1 MVAVGSSEAQGSGY
15 VVGPQL
21 VLTSAHVVG
30 PEGTPVKLFRPG
42 RKLVYH
48 GTVVWRGTPNGRDD
62 AALARIDDP
71 AWQPPAGRAEPWG
84 RLGTWLPQQEC
95 QTWGVPKVAEL
106 KRPPASGNAQKGKG
120 TPELKQLS
128 GRINPGSG
136 LVANRYVMDLSQ
148 TPPTWTDAE
157 GSRSPWARL
166 SGAALVCDEQIIG
179 VMAVDPAHSGFGTL
193 HAVPAYMLHRSDS
206 FRSAL
211 KEYGADSTTLEVTEF
226 RELGGV
232 AGAGAGQQEETLL
245 SPAALLEPSRQVVG
259 FHGRGEL
266 LQRLEDWCAQDGP
279 GVWLVHAP
287 GGQGKTRL
295 ALQLQAN
302 LGRTGRKGPGAAKPR
317 PWQVIWPGFDAPPEE
332 LDRLRHAVDPVLVVL
347 DLAEIRVPQLDAL
360 LKAAADPM
368 RAEPFKLLLLART
381 AGEWWQSARRGPG
394 SGKHLLGA
402 AEVTDLPA
410 LLPNPTAREAAY
422 REALQAFADALPSV
436 GPRPRADWAE
446 LAASITPP
454 ELRGSGWSNALT
466 LHMTA
471 LADLLDAASK
481 GSGSATEAA
490 PGPDDRSRD
499 TDDRSL
505 DAEDRLLEHQTWYW
519 EQAAVAH
526 GLGLSRRSL
535 KDAMAFAMLVEPA
548 DEQHGLA
555 LLSRVP
561 ALNGQT
567 SDVLDRAS
575 HWIRA
580 LCPGDPGRPWGTL
593 QPDRLAE
600 RLVGRRLLTRPHLAT
615 AVLDSPDLTDPQAA
629 RLLAFVTRAAGHP
642 PLRETLAPQVTLM
655 CGAHLPRLA
664 LPAMDAATQVE
675 IPEPLIAALTHHA
688 AAPDTTITEL
698 ERLADHL
705 PDSTYNLTELG
716 VHLLERI
723 ADLHPAAKADAVD
736 SPGPLTRGARR
747 LFRARAVAQKR
758 AAQARRELEL
768 SRRLRQL
775 SKNRLEMGLRAEGLA
790 AAQAAVDLLR
800 PLVAEGLDGA
810 RAELAA
816 ALNNVSVG
824 QSELGLRAEA
834 LTTATEAVDIA
845 QAVVD
850 AEAAPVGLS
859 PHGPRR
865 RLAQT
870 LNTRAMAEGGL
881 GRPEDAR
888 NSSECAAHHL
898 REVVALGAEDADDAL
913 ANNLLLLSNYRAAT
927 GHYEDALEAAEEAVK
942 NYEELAAKHPDA
954 YGVAL
959 AGCVGVHAQRLGEL
973 GRSEESLAA
982 TRRTVALR
990 RRPAGERPRAH
1001 GSDLVNSLNSLA
1013 LELGDAGLHDEAEE
1027 ALGEAVE
1034 LCESLV
1040 ADEPGAFRDRQA
1052 MVLHNLAN
1060 QRAER
1065 GDPDG
1070 AVSAARQAADLY
1082 AALEAEHPT
1091 AFQDDVAMSLATL
1104 AGCLAA
1110 TGQHEEAVAH
1120 YLSAAETY
1128 RALAAE
1134 APTSTNP
1141 GLALCLNNLAVQ
1153 QRMLGQGEEALATV
1167 RETIEL
1173 QRPLAE
1179 ATPDAHLPGLSRY
1192 CMHEAVCL
1200 NFLGRQAETVAA
1212 LQRAVDID
1220 ERLAEKSPARFEA
1233 QLVERLTMI
1242 GGLAGTCSLRPQGLR
1257 AVERALTIRRK
1268 RAEADG
1274 VLHDPQRAQLL
1285 QLLSNHLHNSGR
1297 YDECVD
1303 AAGEAVAIRRAL
1315 AEQADGPESR
1325 VALAEALSNLGLRH
1339 AQAGLRPQA
1348 VPPLEEA
1355 EHELR
1360 RLGEQPS
1367 AAQKSALGTVRML
1380 LTLSYLAL
1388 GSAEA
1393 AQAAAEEAAEIF
1405 ERLPVTSPADEL
1417 NLAAALSGLGTVR
1430 SELGEPADGLALL
1443 DRGIEIA
1450 RRPALGGAAPLLSFL
1465 GHQLTSSGTQLLR
1478 LPRRLEEAIET
1489 SEEAVAVAAPLA
1501 EEDPIPYEP
1510 QLIAAQANLGIC
1522 LALAGRA
1529 DEAVQLTAQAL
1540 ARVRPLAAASPTARA
1555 LELGTAL
1562 HAFAFARSHAGVE
1575 QAEAAAAAQEA
1586 VELLTRLAEQEPG
1599 FLRRALPEAQQTLG
1613 QLTARLT

>member
-1 MVAVGSSEAQGSGY
+1 MDRNRVVAVGSSEAQGSGY
-15 VVGPQL
+15 VVGPEL

-30 PEGTPVKLFRPG
+30 PEGTPVKLFHPG
-42 RKLVYH
+42 RNLVYR

-62 AALARIDDP
+62 AALALIDDP
-71 AWQPPAGRAEPWG
+71 DWRPLAGKAEPWG

-106 KRPPASGNAQKGKG
+106 KHPPASGDAQGEKV

-179 VMAVDPAHSGFGTL
+179 VIAVDPAHSGFGAL

-232 AGAGAGQQEETLL
+232 AGAGAGQHEERLL

-259 FHGRGEL
+259 FHGRKEL

-279 GVWLVHAP
+279 GIWLVHAP

-302 LGRTGRKGPGAAKPR
+302 LGRRGRQGPGAEEPR
-317 PWQVIWPGFDAPPEE
+317 PWQVIWPRFDAEPEE

-347 DLAEIRVPQLDAL
+347 DLAEIRALQLDAL
-360 LKAAADPM
+360 LKAAADPV

-394 SGKHLLGA
+394 RGKHLLEA

-410 LLPNPTAREAAY
+410 LLPDPTAREAAY
-422 REALQAFADALPSV
+422 REALQAFADTLPSV
-436 GPRPRADWAE
+436 GPRPRGDWAE

-471 LADLLDAASK
+471 LADLLDAASRR
-481 GSGSATEAA
+481 SGSATEAA
-490 PGPDDRSRD
+490 PGPDDRS
-499 TDDRSL
+499 L
-505 DAEDRLLEHQTWYW
+505 DAEDRLLNHQTWYW
-519 EQAAVAH
+519 EQAALAH
-526 GLGLSRRSL
+526 GLGLDPESL
-535 KDAMAFAMLVEPA
+535 EDAMALAMLVEPA
-548 DEQHGLA
+548 DEMQALGLLRRA
-555 LLSRVP
+555 P
-561 ALNGQT
+561 ALEDQT
-567 SDVLDRAS
+567 YDIRRRVSR
-575 HWIRA
+575 WIRA

-600 RLVGRRLLTRPHLAT
+600 RLVGRRVLACPPLAT
-615 AVLDSPDLTDPQAA
+615 AVIDSPDLTDPQAA
-629 RLLAFVTRAAGHP
+629 RLLAFVTRAAAHP
-642 PLRETLAPQVTLM
+642 PLRERLAPQVTQI

-664 LPAMDAATQVE
+664 HPAMDAATQVE
-675 IPEPLIAALTHHA
+675 IPEPLITALSRHA
-688 AAPDTTITEL
+688 AAPDTTVTEL

-705 PDSTYNLTELG
+705 PESTYNLTALG
-716 VHLLERI
+716 VQLLEKI
-723 ADLHPAAKADAVD
+723 VELHLATKAGAPD
-736 SPGPLTRGARR
+736 SPGPLQ
-747 LFRARAVAQKR
+747 AVAQER
-758 AAQARRELEL
+758 AAQAGRELEL

-824 QSELGLRAEA
+824 QRKLGLRAEA
-834 LTTATEAVDIA
+834 FASAAEAVDIA
-845 QAVVD
+845 QAIFD
-850 AEAAPVGLS
+850 AEGPAPVDLS
-859 PHGPRR
+859 PRGPRR
-865 RLAQT
+865 RLAQS
-870 LNTRAMAEGGL
+870 LNTRATAEDDL
-881 GRPEDAR
+881 GRPQDAR
-888 NSSECAAHHL
+888 KTSECAVEHL
-898 REVVALGAEDADDAL
+898 QELVALGAESAKDVL
-913 ANNLLLLSNYRAAT
+913 GNSLQNLSNYLADTGLLPEALQAAQDSVRI
-927 GHYEDALEAAEEAVK
+927 YEKLAED
-942 NYEELAAKHPDA
+942 HPDA

-973 GRSEESLAA
+973 GRSEESLAE
-982 TRRTVALR
+982 TRRSVALR
-990 RRPAGERPRAH
+990 RRLASERPKAY
-1001 GSDLVNSLNSLA
+1001 GSHLVNGLNSLA
-1013 LELGDAGLHDEAEE
+1013 LELGDAGLRDEAEK
-1027 ALGEAVE
+1027 ALREAVD
-1034 LCESLV
+1034 LCERLV
-1040 ADEPGAFRDRQA
+1040 ADEPGAFRHQQA

-1060 QRAER
+1060 QREER

-1070 AVSAARQAADLY
+1070 AVSVARQAAAIY

-1091 AFQDDVAMSLATL
+1091 AFLGDVAMSLTTL

-1110 TGQHEEAVAH
+1110 TGRHEEAVAH

-1128 RALAAE
+1128 RSLAAK

-1141 GLALCLNNLAVQ
+1141 DLALCLNNLAVQ
-1153 QRMLGQGEEALATV
+1153 QRTLGRGVQALATV

-1179 ATPDAHLPGLSRY
+1179 ATPDAHLPALSRY

-1200 NFLGRQAETVAA
+1200 NSLGRQAEAVAA

-1220 ERLAEKSPARFEA
+1220 ERLAERSPARFEA
-1233 QLVERLTMI
+1233 QLVERLAMI
-1242 GGLAGTCSLRPQGLR
+1242 GGLAGTRSQRPQGLR

-1268 RAEADG
+1268 RAEAEG
-1274 VLHDPQRAQLL
+1274 LLHDPQRAQLL
-1285 QLLSNHLHNSGR
+1285 ELLSNQLHNGGR
-1297 YDECVD
+1297 FDESVD

-1315 AEQADGPESR
+1315 VERADSPETR
-1325 VALAEALSNLGLRH
+1325 LALAEALSNLGLRRV
-1339 AQAGLRPQA
+1339 QAGLRPQA

-1367 AAQKSALGTVRML
+1367 AAPKSALGMVRIL
-1380 LTLSYLAL
+1380 LTVSYLAL
-1388 GSAEA
+1388 DSADA
-1393 AQAAAEEAAEIF
+1393 ALAAAEEAAEIF
-1405 ERLPVTSPADEL
+1405 ERHPAPGPVGEL
-1417 NLAAALSGLGTVR
+1417 NLAGALSGLGAAR
-1430 SELGEPADGLALL
+1430 SELGEPAEGLPLL
-1443 DRGIEIA
+1443 ERGLEIA
-1450 RRPALGGAAPLLSFL
+1450 RRLALGDAAPLRSFL

-1529 DEAVQLTAQAL
+1529 DEAVQLTDQAL

-1575 QAEAAAAAQEA
+1575 LAEAAAAAQEA

-1599 FLRRALPEAQQTLG
+1599 FLRRALPEAQQTLSR
-1613 QLTARLT
+1613 LTARLT

>member
-1 MVAVGSSEAQGSGY
+1 MDRNRVVAVGSSEAQGSGY

-30 PEGTPVKLFRPG
+30 PEGTPVKLFHPG
-42 RKLVYH
+42 RKLVYR

-71 AWQPPAGRAEPWG
+71 DWRPPAGRAEPWG

-106 KRPPASGNAQKGKG
+106 RHLPASGDAQEEKV
-120 TPELKQLS
+120 TPELKHLS

-157 GSRSPWARL
+157 GARSPWARL
-166 SGAALVCDEQIIG
+166 SGAALVCGEQIIG

-226 RELGGV
+226 RELGGA
-232 AGAGAGQQEETLL
+232 AGAGAGQQEEALL
-245 SPAALLEPSRQVVG
+245 SPAALLEPARQVVG
-259 FHGRGEL
+259 FHGREEL
-266 LQRLEDWCAQDGP
+266 LERLKNWCEQDGP
-279 GVWLVHAP
+279 GIWLVHAP

-302 LGRTGRKGPGAAKPR
+302 LGRTGLRQPGPAEPR
-317 PWQVIWPGFDAPPEE
+317 PWQVIWPRFDAGPEK

-347 DLAEIRVPQLDAL
+347 DLAEIRAPQLDAL
-360 LKAAADPM
+360 LKAAADPV

-394 SGKHLLGA
+394 NGKHLLGA

-410 LLPNPTAREAAY
+410 LLPDPTAREAAY

-471 LADLLDAASK
+471 LADLLDAASRR
-481 GSGSATEAA
+481 SGSAPEAA
-490 PGPDDRSRD
+490 PGPDDRSLD
-499 TDDRSL
+499 TDYRSR

-526 GLGLSRRSL
+526 GLGFDPESL
-535 KDAMAFAMLVEPA
+535 EDTLALAMLVEPA
-548 DEQHGLA
+548 DEVQGLA
-555 LLSRVP
+555 LLRRAP
-561 ALNGQT
+561 ALEDQT
-567 SDVLDRAS
+567 FDVRRRVGR
-575 HWIRA
+575 WIRA
-580 LCPGDPGRPWGTL
+580 LCPGDPGRLWGTL

-600 RLVGRRLLTRPHLAT
+600 RLVGRRLLAYPPLAT
-615 AVLDSPDLTDPQAA
+615 ALIDSPDLTDSQAA
-629 RLLAFVTRAAGHP
+629 RLLALLTRAAAHP
-642 PLRETLAPQVTLM
+642 PLRAELAPHVTQI
-655 CGAHLPRLA
+655 CAAHLPRLA

-675 IPEPLIAALTHHA
+675 TPEPLITALSRHA
-688 AAPDTTITEL
+688 KAPDTTITEL

-705 PDSTYNLTELG
+705 PDSTYNLAELG
-716 VHLLERI
+716 VQLLEQI
-723 ADLHPAAKADAVD
+723 VESHLASKAGATDSLARKGAV
-736 SPGPLTRGARR
+736 
-747 LFRARAVAQKR
+747 
-758 AAQARRELEL
+758 QAERELEL

-800 PLVAEGLDGA
+800 PLVTEGPDGA

-834 LTTATEAVDIA
+834 FTSAAEAVDIA
-845 QAVVD
+845 QAIVD
-850 AEAAPVGLS
+850 AEAAPVDLS
-859 PHGPRR
+859 PRGPRR

-870 LNTRAMAEGGL
+870 LNTRAMAEGAL
-881 GRPEDAR
+881 GRPDDAR

-898 REVVALGAEDADDAL
+898 REMVALGAEDADDAL
-913 ANNLLLLSNYRAAT
+913 ANNLLLLSNCRAAT
-927 GHYEDALEAAEEAVK
+927 GRYEDALEAAEEAVR

-959 AGCVGVHAQRLGEL
+959 AGGVGVHAQRLAEL

-982 TRRTVALR
+982 TRRSVALR
-990 RRPAGERPRAH
+990 RRPASERPRAY

-1013 LELGDAGLHDEAEE
+1013 LELGDAGLHDEAEK
-1027 ALGEAVE
+1027 ALREAVE
-1034 LCESLV
+1034 LCERLV

-1060 QRAER
+1060 QREER

-1070 AVSAARQAADLY
+1070 AVSAARRAADIY
-1082 AALEAEHPT
+1082 AALETEHPT
-1091 AFQDDVAMSLATL
+1091 AFQGDVAMSLTTL

-1110 TGQHEEAVAH
+1110 TGRHEEAVAH
-1120 YLSAAETY
+1120 YLTAAETY
-1128 RALAAE
+1128 RGLAAN

-1141 GLALCLNNLAVQ
+1141 ELALCLNNLAVQ

-1167 RETIEL
+1167 RETIDL
-1173 QRPLAE
+1173 QRPLAG
-1179 ATPDAHLPGLSRY
+1179 ATPDAHLPALSRY

-1200 NFLGRQAETVAA
+1200 NSLGRRDETVAA

-1242 GGLAGTCSLRPQGLR
+1242 GGLAGTRSLRPQGLR

-1268 RAEADG
+1268 RAAAEG
-1274 VLHDPQRAQLL
+1274 VLHDPRRAQLS

-1297 YDECVD
+1297 FDECVD
-1303 AAGEAVAIRRAL
+1303 AAGEAVVIRRAL
-1315 AEQADGPESR
+1315 AEQADSPEAR
-1325 VALAEALSNLGLRH
+1325 VALAEALSNLGLRR
-1339 AQAGLRPQA
+1339 AQVGLRPQA

-1367 AAQKSALGTVRML
+1367 TAQESALGTVRML
-1380 LTLSYLAL
+1380 LTVSYLAL

-1393 AQAAAEEAAEIF
+1393 ALAAAEEAAEIV
-1405 ERLPVTSPADEL
+1405 ERLPVTSPAGEL
-1417 NLAAALSGLGTVR
+1417 NLAAALSGLGTAR
-1430 SELGEPADGLALL
+1430 SELGEPTDGLPLL
-1443 DRGIEIA
+1443 ERGLEIA
-1450 RRPALGGAAPLLSFL
+1450 RRPALGGAAPLRSFL
-1465 GHQLTSSGTQLLR
+1465 GHQLTGSGTQLLR
-1478 LPRRLEEAIET
+1478 LPRRLKEAIET
-1489 SEEAVAVAAPLA
+1489 FEEAVAVTAPLA

-1510 QLIAAQANLGIC
+1510 QLIAAQANLGIG
-1522 LALAGRA
+1522 LAMAGRA
-1529 DEAVQLTAQAL
+1529 GEAVRLTAQAL

-1575 QAEAAAAAQEA
+1575 LAEAAAAAQEA

-1599 FLRRALPEAQQTLG
+1599 FLRRALPEAQQTLS

>member
-1 MVAVGSSEAQGSGY
+1 MDRNRVVAVGSSKAQGSGY
-15 VVGPQL
+15 VVGPEL

-30 PEGTPVKLFRPG
+30 PEGTPVKLFHPG
-42 RKLVYH
+42 RKLVYR

-71 AWQPPAGRAEPWG
+71 DWRPLAGKAEPWG

-106 KRPPASGNAQKGKG
+106 KHPPASGDAQGEKV

-179 VMAVDPAHSGFGTL
+179 VIAVDPAHSGFGAL

-232 AGAGAGQQEETLL
+232 AGAGAGQHEERLL

-259 FHGRGEL
+259 FHGRREL

-302 LGRTGRKGPGAAKPR
+302 LGRMGRKRPGAAEPR
-317 PWQVIWPGFDAPPEE
+317 PWQVIWPRFDAGPEK
-332 LDRLRHAVDPVLVVL
+332 LDRLRHSVDPVLVVL

-381 AGEWWQSARRGPG
+381 AGEWWQSARRGPAG
-394 SGKHLLGA
+394 GKHLLGA

-410 LLPNPTAREAAY
+410 LLPDPTAREAAY

-436 GPRPRADWAE
+436 GPRPRKDWAE

-471 LADLLDAASK
+471 LADLLDAASRR
-481 GSGSATEAA
+481 SGSATEAA
-490 PGPDDRSRD
+490 PRPDDRSRD
-499 TDDRSL
+499 TEDRSL

-526 GLGLSRRSL
+526 GLGFDPDSL
-535 KDAMAFAMLVEPA
+535 KDAMALAILVEPA
-548 DEQHGLA
+548 DEVQGLA
-555 LLSRVP
+555 LLRRAPAFEDQTYDVRRRVSR
-561 ALNGQT
+561 
-567 SDVLDRAS
+567 
-575 HWIRA
+575 WIRA

-600 RLVGRRLLTRPHLAT
+600 RLVGRHVLAHPHLAT
-615 AVLDSPDLTDPQAA
+615 AVIDSPDLTDPQAA
-629 RLLAFVTRAAGHP
+629 RLLAFLTRAAAHP
-642 PLRETLAPQVTLM
+642 PLREELAAHVTQI
-655 CGAHLPRLA
+655 CEAHLPRLA
-664 LPAMDAATQVE
+664 HPAMDAATQVE
-675 IPEPLIAALTHHA
+675 IPEPLITALSRHA
-688 AAPDTTITEL
+688 AAPDTTVTEL

-705 PDSTYNLTELG
+705 PESTYNLTALG
-716 VHLLERI
+716 VELLEKI
-723 ADLHPAAKADAVD
+723 VELHPAAKAGEPD
-736 SPGPLTRGARR
+736 SPGPPQ
-747 LFRARAVAQKR
+747 AVAPER
-758 AAQARRELEL
+758 ATQAARELEL

-790 AAQAAVDLLR
+790 AAQAAADLLR

-810 RAELAA
+810 QAELAA

-834 LTTATEAVDIA
+834 FTSATKAVEIA
-845 QAVVD
+845 QAIVD
-850 AEAAPVGLS
+850 AEAAPVDLS

-870 LNTRAMAEGGL
+870 LNTRAMAEADL

-898 REVVALGAEDADDAL
+898 REVVALGAEDADDAH

-927 GHYEDALEAAEEAVK
+927 GLFEDALKAAEKAVEI
-942 NYEELAAKHPDA
+942 YEELAAKHPDA

-973 GRSEESLAA
+973 GRWEDSLAA

-990 RRPAGERPRAH
+990 RRPASERPRAH

-1027 ALGEAVE
+1027 ALGEALE

-1052 MVLHNLAN
+1052 MALHNLAN

-1070 AVSAARQAADLY
+1070 AVSAARQAADIY

-1110 TGQHEEAVAH
+1110 IGQHEEAVAH

-1128 RALAAE
+1128 RGLAAE

-1141 GLALCLNNLAVQ
+1141 KLALCLNNLAVQ
-1153 QRMLGQGEEALATV
+1153 RRMLGQGEEALATV

-1200 NFLGRQAETVAA
+1200 NSLGRQDETVAA

-1242 GGLAGTCSLRPQGLR
+1242 GGLAGSLSLRPQGLR
-1257 AVERALTIRRK
+1257 AVERALTIRRR
-1268 RAEADG
+1268 RAEAEG

-1297 YDECVD
+1297 FDECVD

-1315 AEQADGPESR
+1315 AEQADSPEAR

-1348 VPPLEEA
+1348 VPPLKEA

-1360 RLGEQPS
+1360 RLGERPS
-1367 AAQKSALGTVRML
+1367 AAQESALGTARML

-1405 ERLPVTSPADEL
+1405 ERLPATSPMGEL

-1450 RRPALGGAAPLLSFL
+1450 RRPALGGAAPLRSFL

-1529 DEAVQLTAQAL
+1529 DEAVQLTDQAL

-1575 QAEAAAAAQEA
+1575 LAEAAAAAQEA

-1599 FLRRALPEAQQTLG
+1599 FLRRALPEAQQTLSR
-1613 QLTARLT
+1613 LTARLT